1 LFGNCFHI
9 FNYLFNLT
17 YHSVSISKR
26 INVCQANK
34 FTKTIMSAKLVIK
47 ICVFFINFTNR
58 QFWAA
63 RPALRGTKFGGG
75 EKRSGESEG
84 GQAE

>member
-1 LFGNCFHI
+1 
-9 FNYLFNLT
+9 
-17 YHSVSISKR
+17 
-26 INVCQANK
+26 
-34 FTKTIMSAKLVIK
+34 MSAKLVIK